1 MRGDEAMQWMWPEAC
16 AMLARAERLHRQ
28 FHHLSGSDDHG
39 LSWEPPMDV
48 LETESQVFVLVG
60 LPGVDP
66 DTVVAA
72 IDGDGLIIAGDR
84 SLPDKIG
91 LAIIHRL
98 ELPHGRFERR
108 ISLPAG
114 RYSNVQRAS
123 AHGCLVVTLNKFF
136 DPR

>member
-1 MRGDEAMQWMWPEAC
+1 MRRDDAMQWMWPEAC

-28 FHHLSGSDDHG
+28 FHHLGPADDRSF
-39 LSWEPPMDV
+39 SWAPPMDV
-48 LETESQVFVLVG
+48 LETETQVFILVG

-66 DTVVAA
+66 ETVATV
-72 IDGDGLIIAGDR
+72 IDSDGLVIAGDR
-84 SLPDKIG
+84 SLPDEIG

-108 ISLPAG
+108 IALPAG

-123 AHGCLVVTLNKFF
+123 AHGCLVVTLNKVL
-136 DPR
+136 

>member
-1 MRGDEAMQWMWPEAC
+1 
-16 AMLARAERLHRQ
+16 MLARAERLQRQ
-28 FHHLSGSDDHG
+28 FHHLGPADDRG
-39 LSWEPPMDV
+39 FSWAPPLDV
-48 LETESQVFVLVG
+48 LETEAQVFVLVG

-72 IDGDGLIIAGDR
+72 IDGDGLVIAGDR
-84 SLPDKIG
+84 SLPDEIG

-123 AHGCLVVTLNKFF
+123 AHGCLVITLNKVF

>member
-1 MRGDEAMQWMWPEAC
+1 MRRDDAIQWMWPEAC

-28 FHHLSGSDDHG
+28 FHHLGPADDRSF
-39 LSWEPPMDV
+39 SWAPPMDV
-48 LETESQVFVLVG
+48 LETETQVFILVG

-66 DTVVAA
+66 ETVATV
-72 IDGDGLIIAGDR
+72 IDSDGLVIAGDR
-84 SLPDKIG
+84 SLPDEIG

-108 ISLPAG
+108 IALPAG

-123 AHGCLVVTLNKFF
+123 AHGCLVVTLNKVL
-136 DPR
+136 